1 MFLLSDVLPVFM
13 LVQQKILGGEE
24 RIPEILAGVA
34 AAAGVMVFLWQKMLC
49 SRAQSATGLYLI
61 SKLTE
66 IFEVGSSRLSAF
78 SEV

>member
-1 MFLLSDVLPVFM
+1 MEALFYYLMFAGVM

-34 AAAGVMVFLWQKMLC
+34 AAAGVMVFVAEMLC

-66 IFEVGSSRLSAF
+66 IRSTS
-78 SEV
+78 

>member
-1 MFLLSDVLPVFM
+1 MFYYLMFAGVM

-34 AAAGVMVFLWQKMLC
+34 AAAGVMVFVAEMLC

-66 IFEVGSSRLSAF
+66 IRSTS
-78 SEV
+78 